1 MKVISDVPVSRNLYK
16 TVSIFSKIHINAAD
30 LSTMRV
36 QYTGDVSLNL
46 LVTFNRQPKL
56 THMIFLKLVL
66 AYPKCG
72 LPFQCCQY
80 YLRC

>member
-1 MKVISDVPVSRNLYK
+1 MQQNSQ
-16 TVSIFSKIHINAAD
+16 
-30 LSTMRV
+30 

-80 YLRC
+80 YLRY